1 MTNKDQDRDATM
13 AIVRGFYH
21 WDKDFATYLQVG
33 HIENSDKA
41 KYAVSVGAGVAPPAG
56 GSQTATMAGI
66 RYRF

>member
-1 MTNKDQDRDATM
+1 
-13 AIVRGFYH
+13 VRGFYH

-41 KYAVSVGAGVAPPAG
+41 KYAVSVGAGVSPPAG